1 MNDEIELKLSLAP
14 EHLGRLRRNPLL
26 RSLAQGRSKRQELVS
41 TYFDTP
47 DFKLKSRG
55 QALRIR
61 KIGAR
66 RVQTLKAR
74 MNGALTDS
82 TVAHSHREFETEV
95 EGEQPRLDLIDDEAL
110 RAELEQPQLRDALTP
125 VFTTDID
132 RRALNLHLADSDI
145 ELAIDYGVI
154 RANGRNL
161 PICEAELELKSGRP
175 SRLYE
180 LALLLS
186 DKIPFR
192 IEPQTKAARGYGLY
206 GEQEP
211 EPVFAA
217 KQELSPKL
225 TAGEAFTQLA
235 RACLDHLR
243 ANEAAVFH
251 GADPEGVH
259 QMRVATRRLRALVS
273 AFHDLIDADVLAEL
287 KRELRWLQ
295 QVLGPAR
302 DWDVFSEETLTPL
315 LRGLPGEAGLEDLQ
329 DHCKRA
335 RAQAY
340 EAAHQALAEPRY
352 TRLLLRLALWLGDG
366 GWARRDPEAETTLKA
381 PVKAWSNRVLGQR
394 AGRLAKLGKKHK
406 KLSHARLHRVRI
418 MAKQLRYAC
427 EFFRGVYDDKAL
439 KTYIKRLVALQDTL
453 GSLNDAVTGHR
464 LLDQIEAGLGRNKR
478 GALATPVGIVMGWQ
492 AAMIE
497 NDLGHFSKAWK
508 KYRRTKAFWE
518 THG

>member
-1 MNDEIELKLSLAP
+1 MNDEIELKLTLAP
-14 EHLGRLRRNPLL
+14 EDLERLRRNPIL

-61 KIGAR
+61 KIGER
-66 RVQTLKAR
+66 RVQTLKAK
-74 MNGALTDS
+74 GEGPLAS
-82 TVAHSHREFETEV
+82 GQVAHSHKEFETDV
-95 EGEQPRLDLIDDEAL
+95 EGEEPRLDLIEDEAL
-110 RAELEQPQLRDALTP
+110 RAELEQPQLRDALAP

-132 RRALNLHLADSDI
+132 RRALNVHMADSDI
-145 ELAIDYGVI
+145 ELAIDFGEI

-192 IEPQTKAARGYGLY
+192 IEQQTKAARGYGLY

-211 EPVFAA
+211 EPAYA
-217 KQELSPKL
+217 TKQQLSLEL
-225 TAGEAFTQLA
+225 TTGEAFAQLA

-273 AFHDLIDADVLAEL
+273 AFQELIDETACAEL
-287 KRELRWLQ
+287 KTELRWLQ
-295 QVLGPAR
+295 QALGPAR
-302 DWDVFSEETLTPL
+302 DWDVFTDETLVPL
-315 LRGLPGEAGLEDLQ
+315 MKNLPGEAGLEDLLE
-329 DHCKRA
+329 HCKRS

-366 GWARRDPEAETTLKA
+366 GWASREPEAEALLKA
-381 PVKAWSNRVLGQR
+381 PVRAWADEVLAKR
-394 AGRLAKLGKKHK
+394 AGKLAKLGKKHR
-406 KLSHARLHRVRI
+406 KLSHARLHQVRI
-418 MAKQLRYAC
+418 AAKKMRYAC
-427 EFFRGVYDDKAL
+427 EFFRSIYDDKAV
-439 KTYIKRLVALQDTL
+439 KAYVKRLVALQDTL

-464 LLDQIEAGLGRNKR
+464 LLDEIEQGLGKTKR
-478 GALATPVGIVMGWQ
+478 AGVATPVGIVMGWQ
-492 AAMIE
+492 AAKID
-497 NDLGHFSKAWK
+497 NDLGRFSKAWK
-508 KYRRTKAFWE
+508 KYRGTKAFWE
-518 THG
+518 KR